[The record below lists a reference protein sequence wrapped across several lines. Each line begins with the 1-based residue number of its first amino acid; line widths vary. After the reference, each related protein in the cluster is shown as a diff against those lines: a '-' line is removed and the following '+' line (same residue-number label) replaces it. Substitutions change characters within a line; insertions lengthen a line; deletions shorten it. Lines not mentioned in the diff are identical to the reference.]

1 MPNDDEFDRD
11 GSEVLDPNIR
21 RQLREAEKQRG
32 ELEETRARLAALERK
47 QAFDEA
53 GIPTTGPGALFRK
66 AHEGSMTP
74 EALRDAA
81 AEYGIETEGSAP
93 RSTEP
98 DLRAELEALRA
109 AQSGGSVTHDQPSRE
124 DLFKQAL
131 DALDAI
137 KDPKERERQF
147 RNVIVQYSDLGFEL
161 RQGNMEGSFVPGI
174 RRNS

>member
-74 EALRDAA
+74 EAIRESA
-81 AEYGIETEGSAP
+81 AEYGILTETA
-93 RSTEP
+93 STP
-98 DLRAELEALRA
+98 AHDNDLRAELEALRA

-124 DLFKQAL
+124 DLFRQAL
-131 DALDAI
+131 DSLDAI

-147 RNVIVQYSDLGFEL
+147 RNVISQYSDLGFEL
-161 RQGNMEGSFVPGI
+161 RQGNMEGAFVPGV